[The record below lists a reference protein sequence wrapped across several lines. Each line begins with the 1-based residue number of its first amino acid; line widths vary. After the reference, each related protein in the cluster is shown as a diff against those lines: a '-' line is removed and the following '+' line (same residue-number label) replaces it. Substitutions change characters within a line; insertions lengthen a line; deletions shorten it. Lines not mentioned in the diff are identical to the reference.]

1 MWRSVLFDVFEI
13 MNDFTLMLKSAAH
26 GDSDQS
32 KALLPLVYEELRKL
46 ARIHMSR
53 EFGDHTL
60 QATALVHEAWL
71 RMVGESDRTWQ
82 NRASFYAAASTAM
95 RRILVDHARRK
106 SSLKRGGDQQR
117 LDVDEIELAESVRE
131 ERILLVDEALEL
143 LEKVNPQRAQV
154 VVLKFF
160 GGMTNEEVAE
170 TLSIGKS
177 SVVRHWTCARTWLL
191 EVINSHT

>member
-1 MWRSVLFDVFEI
+1 
-13 MNDFTLMLKSAAH
+13 MNDFTLILKSAAH
-26 GDSDQS
+26 GNPDQS
-32 KALLPLVYEELRKL
+32 DALLPLIYEELRKL

-53 EFGDHTL
+53 EFGNHTL

-71 RMVGESDRTWQ
+71 RLVEDGERTWQ
-82 NRASFYAAASTAM
+82 NRASFYSAASTAM
-95 RRILVDHARRK
+95 RRILVEHARRK
-106 SSLKRGGDQQR
+106 SSLKRGGNHQR
-117 LDVDEIELAESVRE
+117 LDIDELELADSEKEES
-131 ERILLVDEALEL
+131 ILLVDEALEL
-143 LEKVNPQRAQV
+143 LEKVNPQRAEV

-170 TLSIGKS
+170 TLGIGKS